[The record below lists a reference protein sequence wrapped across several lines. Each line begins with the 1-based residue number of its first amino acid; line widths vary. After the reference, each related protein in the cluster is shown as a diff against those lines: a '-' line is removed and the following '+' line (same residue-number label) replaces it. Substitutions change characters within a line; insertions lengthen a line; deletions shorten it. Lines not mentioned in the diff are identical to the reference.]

1 MKVSFVLLPT
11 LLALSTCA
19 VTLDVPCLPTSAF
32 ADREAFGDT
41 SIPPSACRDLRSFR
55 IQLSFYAT
63 PTNNVQLAFGR
74 DTEPLD
80 GCLAAEE
87 TAFIIG
93 WDSGNWFLRPVGLKE
108 RLTFVPTDAQTARR
122 RTLIASIRVN
132 TQGTPT
138 AVVFEDDAGAF
149 TFDGFSL
156 TPPPSWLVPK
166 DWGLLRVTVRGA
178 DVAEEDVMVRFLPD
192 GTLVIIN

>member
-1 MKVSFVLLPT
+1 MKMSFVLLPI
-11 LLALSTCA
+11 LLALSTFA
-19 VTLDVPCLPTSAF
+19 VTLDVPRLTTPAF
-32 ADREAFGDT
+32 ADREASGDT
-41 SIPPSACRDLRSFR
+41 DIPPGACRDLRNFR
-55 IQLSFYAT
+55 IQLSFDAT
-63 PTNNVQLAFGR
+63 TTNNVQLAFGR
-74 DTEPLD
+74 DSEPLD
-80 GCLAAEE
+80 SHLAAEE

-93 WDSGNWFLRPVGLKE
+93 WDSGNWFLRPTGLKE
-108 RLTFVPTDAQTARR
+108 RLTFIPVDGQTARR
-122 RTLIASIRVN
+122 RTLTASIRVN

-178 DVAEEDVMVRFLPD
+178 DVTEEDVMVRFLPD